1 MKKIFEVFLVFT
13 KIGVF
18 GFGGGYAT
26 IPLIQKE
33 VVEKKG
39 WLSED
44 ELGEGI
50 AFANIM
56 PGPFAPQL
64 AALCGYRA
72 KGVVGAIVALMAL
85 LLPSCIA
92 IVGLGYFYSVY
103 KDEKWMIGITRAI
116 KPVVVVLIATV
127 VFKMAKKAFPKN
139 RKELF
144 SFNGVAILVL
154 AFLTIIGVILSIYP
168 VFMIISAMIFG
179 ALFFRVK
186 ECDVNE

>member
-1 MKKIFEVFLVFT
+1 MKGLIEVFTVFI

-44 ELGEGI
+44 ELNEGI

-64 AALCGYRA
+64 AALCGHRA
-72 KGVVGAIVALMAL
+72 RGILGAITALAAL

-92 IVGLGYFYSVY
+92 IVALGYFYMLN
-103 KDEKWMIGITRAI
+103 KDESWMIGITRAI
-116 KPVVVVLIATV
+116 KPVVVVLIASV
-127 VFKMAKKAFPKN
+127 VFKMFKKSFPMGK
-139 RKELF
+139 KELL
-144 SFNGVAILVL
+144 SFNGIAIYVLAILTV
-154 AFLTIIGVILSIYP
+154 IGVILNIYP

-179 ALFFRVK
+179 ALFFRMK
-186 ECDVNE
+186 EVDSDE